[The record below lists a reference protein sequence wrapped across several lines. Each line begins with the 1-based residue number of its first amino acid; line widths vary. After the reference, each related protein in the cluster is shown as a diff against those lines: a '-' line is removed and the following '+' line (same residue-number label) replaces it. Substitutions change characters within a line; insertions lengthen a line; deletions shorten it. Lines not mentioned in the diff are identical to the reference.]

1 MTPVDGEALAQL
13 WDDLAQAIAAA
24 GPDPARERLYLA
36 KLVLLLARETGDA
49 DRVRTLA
56 ALALRDLD

>member
-1 MTPVDGEALAQL
+1 MMPIEGEALAQL
-13 WDDLAQAIAAA
+13 WDDLARAITAA

-36 KLVLLLARETGDA
+36 KLLLLLARETGDA
-49 DRVRTLA
+49 DRVRALA

>member
-1 MTPVDGEALAQL
+1 MTPLTGEALAQL
-13 WDDLAQAIAAA
+13 WDDLARAIGAA

-49 DRVRTLA
+49 DRVRALA
-56 ALALRDLD
+56 ALAQRDLD